1 MQTAKL
7 YEEEYV
13 EAASEVG
20 RRHHANIYSRW
31 VLSIFL
37 EMVKSGNH
45 HKITFGFLFLFLF
58 SSYSY
63 ITLADRQ
70 LIWPI
75 ISAAL
80 LFFFGVCPC
89 LMFVCAVHQY
99 WSCLMDLHC
108 FRYHGY
114 AYDGIWTV
122 ARAIDTVE
130 KESQQANE
138 SLVDFK
144 YK

>member
-1 MQTAKL
+1 
-7 YEEEYV
+7 
-13 EAASEVG
+13 
-20 RRHHANIYSRW
+20 
-31 VLSIFL
+31 
-37 EMVKSGNH
+37 
-45 HKITFGFLFLFLF
+45 
-58 SSYSY
+58 
-63 ITLADRQ
+63 
-70 LIWPI
+70 
-75 ISAAL
+75 
-80 LFFFGVCPC
+80 
-89 LMFVCAVHQY
+89 
-99 WSCLMDLHC
+99 MDSHC